1 MSKQTT
7 RQRKQPEPP
16 AVPAPKWRRW
26 GIVGAVVVLVV
37 VAWLT
42 VLHRWP
48 LDSGAAEQSITDP
61 DAPLASFF
69 TPEVRHWKPQILDW
83 ARIYDVNPNVLAIV
97 IQIESCGD
105 STAISVAGAV
115 GLMQV
120 MPFHFEDGENM
131 LNPDMNVQRGMTVFY
146 ECLTQFSG
154 WDLGL
159 ALACYNGGPSV
170 TLSDPSAWALE
181 TQYYYHW
188 ATGLWEDVVEG
199 HKTSATLDEWLA
211 AGGARM
217 CNSSAALLA
226 E

>member
-1 MSKQTT
+1 M
-7 RQRKQPEPP
+7 
-16 AVPAPKWRRW
+16 
-26 GIVGAVVVLVV
+26 VLVV

-69 TPEVRHWKPQILDW
+69 TPEARHWKPQILDW
-83 ARIYDVNPNVLAIV
+83 ARVYDVNPNVLAIV

-199 HKTSATLDEWLA
+199 RKTSATLDEWLA